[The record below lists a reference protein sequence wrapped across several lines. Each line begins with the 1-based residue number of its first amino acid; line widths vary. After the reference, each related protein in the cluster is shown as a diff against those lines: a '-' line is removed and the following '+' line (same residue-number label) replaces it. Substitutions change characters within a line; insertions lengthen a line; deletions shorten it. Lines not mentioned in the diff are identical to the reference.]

1 MAIVVRDDLKLSKGK
16 LSAQVAHAAV
26 SCAIKS
32 EKNKNKYF
40 SEWFS
45 EGQKKVVLKIDDLDS
60 LLKVFNE
67 AKSVGLTTE
76 LIKDAGLTEIPPGT
90 ITVLGIGPA
99 PEDEIDKIV
108 GRSETSLAQQHKSLY
123 KYFLKNYLKQNWR

>member
-1 MAIVVRDDLKLSKGK
+1 MFGLFNKFKYKMAIVVRDDLKLSKGK

-32 EKNKNKYF
+32 ENNKNKYF

-45 EGQKKVVLKIDDLDS
+45 EGQKKIVLKIDDLDS

-67 AKSVGLTTE
+67 AKSVGLITE

-108 GRSETSLAQQHKSLY
+108 GD
-123 KYFLKNYLKQNWR
+123 LKLL

>member
-1 MAIVVRDDLKLSKGK
+1 MFGLFTKFKYKQAFVVREDLKLSKGK

-26 SCAIKS
+26 SCAIKA

-40 SEWFS
+40 SDRFS
-45 EGQKKVVLKIDDLDS
+45 EGQKKVVLKVDDLDS
-60 LLKVFNE
+60 LLKIFNE
-67 AKSVGLTTE
+67 AKSVGLVTE

-108 GRSETSLAQQHKSLY
+108 GH
-123 KYFLKNYLKQNWR
+123 LKLL

>member
-16 LSAQVAHAAV
+16 LSVQVAHAAV

-32 EKNKNKYF
+32 EKNKSKYF

-45 EGQKKVVLKIDDLDS
+45 EGQKKVVLKTKDLES
-60 LLKVFNE
+60 LIKIFNE
-67 AKSVGLTTE
+67 AKSVGLITE
-76 LIKDAGLTEIPPGT
+76 LIKDAGLTEVPPGT

-99 PEDEIDKIV
+99 PEDEIDKIA
-108 GRSETSLAQQHKSLY
+108 GK
-123 KYFLKNYLKQNWR
+123 LKLL

>member
-1 MAIVVRDDLKLSKGK
+1 MFGIFNKFKYKQVIVVREDLKLSRGK

-26 SCAIKS
+26 SCAIKA

-40 SEWFS
+40 SDWFL
-45 EGQKKVVLKIDDLDS
+45 EGQKKVVLKVDDLDS
-60 LLKVFNE
+60 LLKIFNE
-67 AKSVGLTTE
+67 AKSVGLITE

-99 PEDEIDKIV
+99 PEEELNKIV
-108 GRSETSLAQQHKSLY
+108 GD
-123 KYFLKNYLKQNWR
+123 LKLL

>member
-1 MAIVVRDDLKLSKGK
+1 LFGLFNSFKYKMAIVVRDDLKLSKGK

-67 AKSVGLTTE
+67 AKSVGLITE

-108 GRSETSLAQQHKSLY
+108 GN
-123 KYFLKNYLKQNWR
+123 LKLL

>member
-1 MAIVVRDDLKLSKGK
+1 MFRFFTKFKYKQAVVVREDLKLSKGK

-26 SCAIKS
+26 SCAIKA

-40 SEWFS
+40 SDWFT
-45 EGQKKVVLKIDDLDS
+45 EGQKKVVLKVDDLDS
-60 LLKVFNE
+60 LLKIFNE
-67 AKSVGLTTE
+67 AKSVGLVTE

-99 PEDEIDKIV
+99 PEDEIDKVV
-108 GRSETSLAQQHKSLY
+108 GH
-123 KYFLKNYLKQNWR
+123 LKLL

>member
-1 MAIVVRDDLKLSKGK
+1 MFGLFTKFKYKQAFVVREDLKLSKGK

-26 SCAIKS
+26 SCAIKA

-40 SEWFS
+40 SDWFS
-45 EGQKKVVLKIDDLDS
+45 EGQKKVVLKVDDLDS
-60 LLKVFNE
+60 LLKIFKE
-67 AKSVGLTTE
+67 AKSVGLVTE

-108 GRSETSLAQQHKSLY
+108 GH
-123 KYFLKNYLKQNWR
+123 LKLL

>member
-1 MAIVVRDDLKLSKGK
+1 MFGLFNNFKYKMAIVVRDDLKLSKGK

-32 EKNKNKYF
+32 EKNNKYF

-60 LLKVFNE
+60 LIRVFNE

-99 PEDEIDKIV
+99 PESEIDKVV
-108 GRSETSLAQQHKSLY
+108 GNLRLL
-123 KYFLKNYLKQNWR
+123 

>member
-1 MAIVVRDDLKLSKGK
+1 MFGFFNNFKYKMAIVVRDDLKLSKGK

-108 GRSETSLAQQHKSLY
+108 GN
-123 KYFLKNYLKQNWR
+123 LKLL

>member
-1 MAIVVRDDLKLSKGK
+1 MFGLFNSFKYKMAIVVRDDLKLSKGK

-67 AKSVGLTTE
+67 AKSVGLITE

-108 GRSETSLAQQHKSLY
+108 GN
-123 KYFLKNYLKQNWR
+123 LKLL

>member
-1 MAIVVRDDLKLSKGK
+1 MFGLFNKFKYKMAIVVRDDLKLSKGK

-32 EKNKNKYF
+32 ENNKNKYF

-60 LLKVFNE
+60 LIKVFNE
-67 AKSVGLTTE
+67 AKSVGLITE

-99 PEDEIDKIV
+99 PEDEIDRIV
-108 GRSETSLAQQHKSLY
+108 GD
-123 KYFLKNYLKQNWR
+123 LKLL

>member
-1 MAIVVRDDLKLSKGK
+1 MFGLFNKFKYKQVIVVRDDLKLSKGK

-26 SCAIKS
+26 SCAIKA

-40 SEWFS
+40 SDWFS
-45 EGQKKVVLKIDDLDS
+45 EGQKKVVLKVEDLDS
-60 LLKVFNE
+60 LLRIFNE
-67 AKSVGLTTE
+67 AKSVGLITE

-99 PEDEIDKIV
+99 PEEEIDRVV
-108 GRSETSLAQQHKSLY
+108 GNLRLL
-123 KYFLKNYLKQNWR
+123 

>member
-1 MAIVVRDDLKLSKGK
+1 LFGLFNNFKYKQVVVVREDLKLSKGK

-26 SCAIKS
+26 SCAIKA

-40 SEWFS
+40 SDWFS
-45 EGQKKVVLKIDDLDS
+45 EGQKKVVLKVNDLDS
-60 LLKVFNE
+60 LLKIFNE
-67 AKSVGLTTE
+67 AKSVGLITE

-99 PEDEIDKIV
+99 PEEEIDRVV
-108 GRSETSLAQQHKSLY
+108 GN
-123 KYFLKNYLKQNWR
+123 LKLL

>member
-1 MAIVVRDDLKLSKGK
+1 MFGLFTKFKYKQAVVVREDLKLSKGK

-26 SCAIKS
+26 SCAIKA

-40 SEWFS
+40 SDWFT
-45 EGQKKVVLKIDDLDS
+45 EGQKKVVLKVDNLDS
-60 LLKVFNE
+60 LLKIFNE
-67 AKSVGLTTE
+67 AKSVGLVTE

-108 GRSETSLAQQHKSLY
+108 GH
-123 KYFLKNYLKQNWR
+123 LKLL

>member
-32 EKNKNKYF
+32 ENNNNKYF

-60 LLKVFNE
+60 LIKVFNE
-67 AKSVGLTTE
+67 AKSVGLITE

-99 PEDEIDKIV
+99 PEDEIDRIV
-108 GRSETSLAQQHKSLY
+108 GD
-123 KYFLKNYLKQNWR
+123 LKLL

>member
-1 MAIVVRDDLKLSKGK
+1 MFGLFNNFKYKMAIVVRDDLKLSKGK

-108 GRSETSLAQQHKSLY
+108 GN
-123 KYFLKNYLKQNWR
+123 LKLL

>member
-1 MAIVVRDDLKLSKGK
+1 MFLEESKLFGLFNNFKYKQVVVVREDLKLSKGK

-26 SCAIKS
+26 SCAIKA

-40 SEWFS
+40 SDWFS
-45 EGQKKVVLKIDDLDS
+45 EGQKKVVLKVNDLDS
-60 LLKVFNE
+60 LLKIFNE
-67 AKSVGLTTE
+67 AKSVGLITE

-99 PEDEIDKIV
+99 PEEEIDRVV
-108 GRSETSLAQQHKSLY
+108 GN
-123 KYFLKNYLKQNWR
+123 LKLL

>member
-1 MAIVVRDDLKLSKGK
+1 MAIVVREDLKLSKGK

-108 GRSETSLAQQHKSLY
+108 GN
-123 KYFLKNYLKQNWR
+123 LKLL

>member
-1 MAIVVRDDLKLSKGK
+1 MFGLFTKFKYKQAIVVREDLKLSKGK

-32 EKNKNKYF
+32 QKNKNKYF
-40 SEWFS
+40 SDWFL
-45 EGQKKVVLKIDDLDS
+45 EGQKKVVLKVDDLDS
-60 LLKVFNE
+60 LLKIFNE
-67 AKSVGLTTE
+67 AKSVGLVTE
-76 LIKDAGLTEIPPGT
+76 IIKDAGLTEIPPGT

-108 GRSETSLAQQHKSLY
+108 GH
-123 KYFLKNYLKQNWR
+123 LKLL

>member
-1 MAIVVRDDLKLSKGK
+1 MFGLFNKFKFKMAIVVRDDLKLSKGK

-32 EKNKNKYF
+32 ENNKNKYF

-60 LLKVFNE
+60 LIKVFNE

-108 GRSETSLAQQHKSLY
+108 GN
-123 KYFLKNYLKQNWR
+123 LKLL

>member
-1 MAIVVRDDLKLSKGK
+1 MFGLFNKFKYKMAIVVREDLKLSKGK

-32 EKNKNKYF
+32 EKNKSKYF

-45 EGQKKVVLKIDDLDS
+45 EGQKKVVLKIQDLDS

-108 GRSETSLAQQHKSLY
+108 GN
-123 KYFLKNYLKQNWR
+123 LKLL

>member
-1 MAIVVRDDLKLSKGK
+1 LFGLFNNFKYKQVVVVREDLKLSKGK

-26 SCAIKS
+26 SCAIKA

-40 SEWFS
+40 SDWFS
-45 EGQKKVVLKIDDLDS
+45 EGQKKVVLKVNDLES
-60 LLKVFNE
+60 LLKIFNE
-67 AKSVGLTTE
+67 AKSVGLITE

-99 PEDEIDKIV
+99 PEEEIDRVV
-108 GRSETSLAQQHKSLY
+108 GN
-123 KYFLKNYLKQNWR
+123 LKLL

>member
-1 MAIVVRDDLKLSKGK
+1 MAIVVREDLKLSKGK

-32 EKNKNKYF
+32 EKNKSKYF

-45 EGQKKVVLKIDDLDS
+45 EGQKKVVLKIEDLDS

-99 PEDEIDKIV
+99 PEDEIDNIV
-108 GRSETSLAQQHKSLY
+108 GN
-123 KYFLKNYLKQNWR
+123 LKLL

>member
-1 MAIVVRDDLKLSKGK
+1 MFLEESKLFGLFNNFKYKQVVVVREDLKLSKGK

-26 SCAIKS
+26 SCAIKA

-40 SEWFS
+40 SDWFS
-45 EGQKKVVLKIDDLDS
+45 EGQKKVVLKVNDLES
-60 LLKVFNE
+60 LLKIFNE
-67 AKSVGLTTE
+67 AKSVGLITE

-99 PEDEIDKIV
+99 PEEEIDRVV
-108 GRSETSLAQQHKSLY
+108 GN
-123 KYFLKNYLKQNWR
+123 LKLL